1 MNQNEKLKLVRNFVD
16 KIKMPGVCGFLVLQG
31 DDVQVIIKVDME
43 WMREVQARPEFI
55 AKGMRAMLEK
65 NIKDYLGME
74 VFVGSVGFD
83 KCD

>member
-43 WMREVQARPEFI
+43 WMRRIQARPELI
-55 AKGMRAMLEK
+55 VKGMRSVLEK

-74 VFVGSVGFD
+74 IFVGSVGFD